1 MSRLCWEQHTVT
13 REGWNHLPIVPW
25 LGTPVAALRMRRE
38 RVGPIWASPL
48 PCQASG
54 MTDGNLF
61 IGRLKDSNCWIELD
75 DPKLSGWISL
85 YRSFKSDWRWIY
97 LLHSAILD
105 NTSRNKMSSWE
116 WFLTNKQQSSSRNT
130 FHLIVSTLHWC
141 TQLKVHFPLKWHT
154 SRTLNQ
160 GFYMTWTNANLLLLP
175 LQLF

>member
-1 MSRLCWEQHTVT
+1 MSRLCWEENTVT

-25 LGTPVAALRMRRE
+25 LRTPVAALRMRRE

-97 LLHSAILD
+97 MLHSAFLD
-105 NTSRNKMSSWE
+105 NTSRNIMSSWE

-160 GFYMTWTNANLLLLP
+160 GF
-175 LQLF
+175 

>member
-1 MSRLCWEQHTVT
+1 MSRLCWEENTVT
-13 REGWNHLPIVPW
+13 RGREGWNHLPIVPW
-25 LGTPVAALRMRRE
+25 LRTPVAALRMRRE

-48 PCQASG
+48 PCQASR

-97 LLHSAILD
+97 MLHLGLELVLAKLQQ
-105 NTSRNKMSSWE
+105 TQCLPE

-160 GFYMTWTNANLLLLP
+160 GF
-175 LQLF
+175 